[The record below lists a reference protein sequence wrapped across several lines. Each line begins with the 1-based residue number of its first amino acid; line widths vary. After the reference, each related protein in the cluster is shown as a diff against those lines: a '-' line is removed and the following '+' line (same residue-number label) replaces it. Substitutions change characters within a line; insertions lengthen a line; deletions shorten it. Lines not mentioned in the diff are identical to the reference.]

1 MHKKVALIHTSFVL
15 INRDRLLLDTFAE
28 ILPEVELV
36 HIVDD
41 GMLREV
47 INSGEISPQIT
58 RRMCFYV
65 MAAEAMEVDAIFN
78 TCSSLGPAF
87 DVAKRLV
94 STPSVKIDDGMAQ
107 KAVEAGEKIAVLA
120 TVPTTL
126 PPTIALIKMKAA
138 EINKTA
144 EIKEILCK
152 GAFELLMQGEGERH
166 DELVSQAAQG
176 VAKWADTVVLAQAS
190 MTRLAARLSDET
202 ALPVLSSPRLGV
214 QHLKNVLFA
223 QDKSSGS

>member
-1 MHKKVALIHTSFVL
+1 MDKKVALLHTSFVL
-15 INRDRLLLDTFAE
+15 INRDRLLLDTFVE

-47 INSGEISPQIT
+47 IKSGQISPQIT
-58 RRMCFYV
+58 RRMCFYM

-87 DVAKRLV
+87 DVAKHLV

-107 KAVEAGEKIAVLA
+107 KAVEDGEKIAVLA

-126 PPTIALIKMKAA
+126 SPTITLIKEKAA
-138 EINKTA
+138 EINKTV
-144 EIKEILCK
+144 EIKKALSK
-152 GAFELLMQGEGERH
+152 GAFALLMQGERERH
-166 DELVSQAAQG
+166 DEMVSQAAQE
-176 VAKWADTVVLAQAS
+176 VSKWADTLVLAQAS
-190 MTRLAARLSDET
+190 MTRLATRLSNET
-202 ALPVLSSPRLGV
+202 ELPVLSSPRLGV
-214 QHLKNVLFA
+214 LHLKGVLSVH
-223 QDKSSGS
+223 DKSQA